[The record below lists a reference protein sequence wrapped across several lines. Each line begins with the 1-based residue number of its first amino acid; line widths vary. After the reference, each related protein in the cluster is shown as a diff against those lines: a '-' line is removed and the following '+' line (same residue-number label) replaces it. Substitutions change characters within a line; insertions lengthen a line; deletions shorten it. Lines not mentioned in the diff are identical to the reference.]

1 MVKYWLNIWC
11 LEVILSQI
19 NEAFWISY
27 SFLYDDNISVIISNL
42 SHGFQEIYVLQIKLF
57 QYKFH
62 KMRINQLFWR
72 NYLKTNMLLFITMN
86 CIWSNIFRY
95 RNHSSSNDKW
105 SIESSTRSIFFL
117 TCTKTLYYFLRDPGN
132 PPRNDLEVPTSGI
145 MPNSLKFFV
154 SFEIYL
160 LAVVFMLSIVT
171 KQLQWFFT
179 SENDRIKAIFFW

>member
-117 TCTKTLYYFLRDPGN
+117 TCTKTLYYFFKRSRKSKR
-132 PPRNDLEVPTSGI
+132 PRSSHVRYDAQFPE
-145 MPNSLKFFV
+145 FFV

-179 SENDRIKAIFFW
+179 TSENDRIKAIFFW